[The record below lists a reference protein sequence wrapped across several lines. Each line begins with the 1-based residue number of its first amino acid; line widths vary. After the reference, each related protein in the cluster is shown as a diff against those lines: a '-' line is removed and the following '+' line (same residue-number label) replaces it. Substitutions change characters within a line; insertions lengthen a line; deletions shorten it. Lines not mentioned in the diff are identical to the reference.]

1 MGRTWARAA
10 RAAALIVPAAVLAH
24 ARPSHACSIPGP
36 TPHTIDPQRQAS
48 DHQAPTLAAPAPPKI
63 TRGRAAH
70 RAGCTSSASSSCDD
84 VGLIDIALSASDDMS
99 PSSAIGYRFSM
110 VSGKLPDG
118 LQLPADA
125 VRPGTGSSVVL
136 AWIDEMTDTQEPFDF
151 TVQIVAVDEAGNE
164 SAPQTL
170 RVQDPGTSG
179 GCQVGHRGS
188 PRKAALALVILG
200 VVIALAAARLRRL

>member
-1 MGRTWARAA
+1 MGSGRV
-10 RAAALIVPAAVLAH
+10 AAALASIALAAVLAH
-24 ARPSHACSIPGP
+24 ARPGHACSIPGP
-36 TPHTIDPQRQAS
+36 TPHTIDPQRQET
-48 DHQAPTLAAPAPPKI
+48 DHQAPTLAAPPPPRI

-70 RAGCTSSASSSCDD
+70 RAGCSSSANDSCDD
-84 VGLIDIALSASDDMS
+84 VGLIDIALTASDDMS
-99 PSSAIGYRFSM
+99 PPSAIGYRFSM

-118 LQLPADA
+118 LQLPTDA
-125 VRPGTGSSVVL
+125 VRPGMGSSLVL

-170 RVQDPGTSG
+170 RIQDPGTSG

-188 PRKAALALVILG
+188 PGKAALSLVILA
-200 VVIALAAARLRRL
+200 VVIALVAARLRR

>member
-1 MGRTWARAA
+1 MGRT
-10 RAAALIVPAAVLAH
+10 RAAAAIASIVLAAVLGA
-24 ARPSHACSIPGP
+24 ARPSRACSIPGP
-36 TPHTIDPQRQAS
+36 TPHTIDPQRQAT
-48 DHQAPTLAAPAPPKI
+48 DHQAPTLPAPPPPKI

-70 RAGCTSSASSSCDD
+70 RAGCSSSANDSCDD
-84 VGLIDIALSASDDMS
+84 VGLIDIALGATDDMS
-99 PSSAIGYRFSM
+99 QPSAIGYRFSL

-179 GCQVGHRGS
+179 GCRVGDGRAGG
-188 PRKAALALVILG
+188 AVLALALL
-200 VVIALAAARLRRL
+200 ALAAPRRRRR